1 MTDIKKVRMKRIL
14 SLSIALVIMFCFA
27 ACAGNVTEPAKE
39 TESPTAV
46 PTEAPTSAP
55 TAVPTEA
62 PTAAPTE
69 VAAARPACAYA
80 DYPKVDGSTANIPM
94 ALALIKLV
102 TGCTDDEASGSINF
116 STTDYSYDALSRGN
130 CDLLLVY
137 EASRPTKE
145 KLDPENLFDMH
156 PIGLD
161 ALVFITNTD
170 NPVDSLSIE
179 QIRGI
184 FSGRITNWKDVG
196 GLDAPITAFQRPEL
210 SGSQTLML
218 NLCMG
223 DVPMAPVDEVTVSVT
238 MADVIDDIAAYD
250 NSSNAIGYSV
260 YYYAKNMYTYPNLK
274 FITVDGVT
282 PTNETINSGEYPF
295 INPFYA
301 ILPRENVN
309 PMAADIVAWL
319 ETAEGQFFVS
329 QCGYVPYMKGI

>member
-1 MTDIKKVRMKRIL
+1 MKRFLAFLLI
-14 SLSIALVIMFCFA
+14 SALLFAFA
-27 ACAGNVTEPAKE
+27 ACQQHTEPAE
-39 TESPTAV
+39 PTA
-46 PTEAPTSAP
+46 AP
-55 TAVPTEA
+55 TAAPTAEPTAAPTEA
-62 PTAAPTE
+62 PTAAPVE
-69 VAAARPACAYA
+69 RPSSTYEG
-80 DYPKVDGSTANIPM
+80 YVTVDGSTANIPL

-102 TGCTDDEASGSINF
+102 TGCSDEEAEASINF
-116 STTDYSYDALSRGN
+116 STTDYSYEALAEKR

-145 KLDPENLFDMH
+145 EYDPENRFDLH

-170 NPVDSLSIE
+170 NPVDSLTLE

-184 FSGRITNWKDVG
+184 FSGEITNWKEVG
-196 GLDAPITAFQRPEL
+196 GLDAPINAFQRPEL

-218 NLCMG
+218 NLVMG
-223 DVPMAPVDEVTVSVT
+223 EVPMAPVDKIIVSDT

-250 NSSNAIGYSV
+250 NSANAIGYSV

-301 ILPRENVN
+301 ILPKMFAK
-309 PMAADIVAWL
+309 PLAKSIVAWL
-319 ETAEGQFFVS
+319 ESAEGQVFVS
-329 QCGYVPYMKGI
+329 QCGYVPYMKGIAD

>member
-1 MTDIKKVRMKRIL
+1 MKKAI
-14 SLSIALVIMFCFA
+14 SLMIALLLLVSLA
-27 ACAGNVTEPAKE
+27 ACAKTPQPADPTEAP
-39 TESPTAV
+39 TEAPTEV
-46 PTEAPTSAP
+46 PTEAPTE
-55 TAVPTEA
+55 TPTED
-62 PTAAPTE
+62 PVPQVE
-69 VAAARPACAYA
+69 LPHCGI
-80 DYPKVDGSTANIPM
+80 DEYPKVDGSTANIPM
-94 ALALIKLV
+94 MVSLMQLI
-102 TGCTDDEASGSINF
+102 TDCSEDEASNKTTV
-116 STTDYSYDALSRGN
+116 STTDFSYEELMNGN
-130 CDLLLVY
+130 AKMLLVY

-145 KLDPENLFDMH
+145 KLDPENTFDMR

-170 NPVDSLSIE
+170 NPVESLTIE

-184 FSGRITNWKDVG
+184 FSGEITNWKEVG
-196 GLDAPITAFQRPEL
+196 GLDAPINAFQRPEL

-223 DVPMAPVDEVTVSVT
+223 DVEMAPVDKITVSNT

-250 NSSNAIGYSV
+250 NSANAIGYSV

-301 ILPRENVN
+301 ILPKEN
-309 PMAADIVAWL
+309 ADPLASAIVDWL
-319 ETAEGQFFVS
+319 ESRDGQYFVS
-329 QCGYVPYMKGI
+329 QCGYVPYMKGIAQ

>member
-1 MTDIKKVRMKRIL
+1 MKRVIPFL
-14 SLSIALVIMFCFA
+14 IVISLLFAFA
-27 ACAGNVTEPAKE
+27 ACGRTEDP
-39 TESPTAV
+39 SPTAAPTEAV
-46 PTEAPTSAP
+46 TEAPTA
-55 TAVPTEA
+55 APTEA

-69 VAAARPACAYA
+69 APAASRPESTYNG
-80 DYPKVDGSTANIPM
+80 YVKVDGSTANIPL

-102 TGCTDDEASGSINF
+102 TGCSDEEAERSINF
-116 STTDYSYDALSRGN
+116 STTDYSYEALAHQD

-145 KLDPENLFDMH
+145 QFDPENNFDMH

-170 NPVDSLSIE
+170 NPVDSLNIE

-184 FSGRITNWKDVG
+184 FSGEITNWKDVG
-196 GLDAPITAFQRPEL
+196 GLDAPINAFQRPEL

-218 NLCMG
+218 DLCMG
-223 DVPMAPVDEVTVSVT
+223 DVPMAPTDRILVADT
-238 MADVIDDIAAYD
+238 MSDVIDDIAAYD
-250 NSSNAIGYSV
+250 NSANAIGYSV

-274 FITVDGVT
+274 FITVEGVT

-301 ILPRENVN
+301 ILPKTG
-309 PMAADIVAWL
+309 AKTLAKDIVAWL
-319 ETAEGQFFVS
+319 ESAEGQLFIS
-329 QCGYVPYMKGI
+329 QCGYVPYMKGVAQ